1 MLFRSLKE
9 IELDVGTRSVKV
21 RDIPRL
27 FTIAIHGE
35 NTDWAHYM
43 ESGDLD
49 DGQDQ
54 RSIRMTEN
62 LHLCHL
68 IDAVNNGDLT
78 VHSYM
83 TLLPITRPSDPILR
97 KEVWKKYRDNV
108 DDYFLD
114 CIVTIDELIKYA
126 ERYLIS
132 VSLGKSED
140 AKLIATIDDSI
151 DTRKKWE
158 IQDTMEYKCR
168 QIANEYID
176 KKKPIPS
183 VENIAKYVAQ
193 KLMDENIVGKR
204 GDYWDW
210 QTIKKEALIGIT
222 GRKAKGKK

>member
-1 MLFRSLKE
+1 MNPPYLKE

-49 DGQDQ
+49 DGKDQ

-68 IDAVNNGDLT
+68 IDAVNKGDLT

-97 KEVWKKYRDNV
+97 KEVWKKYRDNE

-114 CIVTIDELIKYA
+114 CIVTIDELVKYA

-132 VSLGKSED
+132 VSLGRSED

-158 IQDTMEYKCR
+158 IPDTMEYKCR

-176 KKKPIPS
+176 TKKPIPS
-183 VENIAKYVAQ
+183 VENIAKHVEK
-193 KLMDENIVGKR
+193 KLKDQDIRGKHD
-204 GDYWDW
+204 DYWDW
-210 QTIKKEALIGIT
+210 KTIKRQALTGIT